1 MYSEAGR
8 RVETVTPVGGAALTR
23 HLLRLLNQKQ
33 PELHL
38 TKADANHIK
47 EHTGTHICV
56 VSCGVAWRV
65 VCRVLSCV
73 LYRVLCRVWQ
83 LVDMMDRQGG

>member
-23 HLLRLLNQKQ
+23 HLLRLLNQKH

-38 TKADANHIK
+38 TDADANLIK
-47 EHTGTHICV
+47 EHTGTHIDVIVSSCRGVSCV
-56 VSCGVAWRV
+56 VSC
-65 VCRVLSCV
+65 VL
-73 LYRVLCRVWQ
+73 
-83 LVDMMDRQGG
+83 